1 MDSQKAA
8 LVAAGA
14 AAGVAATYCY
24 AIRGTTDSSATA
36 AKPPPPPAADAT
48 DNVIC
53 DEDVQRIVCYGD
65 SNTWGLD
72 AFAPGDAM
80 RRFKHPWPRVLARK
94 LGPGYD
100 VVSEGLNGR
109 TTIVD
114 DPFMDSY
121 DVNGRRTL
129 PSILHSHKPID
140 VLVIMLGTNDLKKHL
155 NLSPQLIARGAA
167 TLASD
172 ALRMDIWRST
182 PRVLLVCPV
191 NIQQPPD
198 SCRFAYSFDGG
209 AEKCRGYAFDPKRP
223 SCAEC
228 YRAEADAL
236 GVHFLDANQATQIPE
251 PFSKGHVNGGDGIHL
266 SAQNCADLGAS
277 VAEKVQEMLTGS
289 FDETAPD
296 KRPIAEYSS
305 LPVAGGKSPRIS
317 QK

>member
-14 AAGVAATYCY
+14 AAGAVATFYYATC
-24 AIRGTTDSSATA
+24 GTTGSSATAA
-36 AKPPPPPAADAT
+36 AKPPPPPATDAT

-129 PSILHSHKPID
+129 PPILHSHKPID

-172 ALRMDIWRST
+172 ALRMDVWRST
-182 PRVLLVCPV
+182 PRVLLVSPV
-191 NIQQPPD
+191 NIRQPPP

-209 AEKCRGYAFDPKRP
+209 AAKAPA
-223 SCAEC
+223 CARH
-228 YRAEADAL
+228 YRAEAEAL
-236 GVHFLDANQATQIPE
+236 GVAFLDANEATQIPD
-251 PFSKGHVNGGDGIHL
+251 PRQGGDGIHL
-266 SAQNCADLGAS
+266 SAQNCADLGSA
-277 VAEKVQEMLTGS
+277 VAAKVQEMLTSS

-296 KRPIAEYSS
+296 TRPIAEYSS

>member
-1 MDSQKAA
+1 MDSNKAA

-14 AAGVAATYCY
+14 AAGAAATYFY
-24 AIRGTTDSSATA
+24 ATCGTNPSASAT
-36 AKPPPPPAADAT
+36 AKPPPPPATDAT

-80 RRFKHPWPRVLARK
+80 RRFKHPWPRVLARQ

-167 TLASD
+167 TLAND
-172 ALRMDIWRST
+172 ALRMDVWRST
-182 PRVLLVCPV
+182 PRVLLVSPV
-191 NIQQPPD
+191 NIKQPPP

-209 AEKCRGYAFDPKRP
+209 AAKAPA
-223 SCAEC
+223 CARH
-228 YRAEADAL
+228 YRAKAEAL
-236 GVHFLDANQATQIPE
+236 GVAFLDANEATQIPD
-251 PFSKGHVNGGDGIHL
+251 PRHGGDGIHL
-266 SAQNCADLGAS
+266 SAQNCADLGGA
-277 VAEKVQEMLTGS
+277 VAAKVQEMLTGS

-296 KRPIAEYSS
+296 ERPVAEYSS

>member
-1 MDSQKAA
+1 MDSHKAA

-14 AAGVAATYCY
+14 AAGAAATYYY
-24 AIRGTTDSSATA
+24 ATCGTTDDASATA
-36 AKPPPPPAADAT
+36 AKPPPPPASDAT

-53 DEDVQRIVCYGD
+53 DEEVQRIVCYGD

-114 DPFMDSY
+114 DPFMAEY
-121 DVNGRRTL
+121 EVNGRRTL
-129 PSILHSHKPID
+129 PPILHSHKPID

-167 TLASD
+167 TLAND
-172 ALRMDIWRST
+172 ALRMDVWRST

-191 NIQQPPD
+191 SIKQPPP
-198 SCRFAYSFDGG
+198 SCRFAYSFEGG
-209 AEKCRGYAFDPKRP
+209 AAKAPA
-223 SCAEC
+223 CARH

-236 GVHFLDANQATQIPE
+236 GVAFLDANAATQIPD
-251 PFSKGHVNGGDGIHL
+251 PRHGGDGIHL
-266 SAQNCADLGAS
+266 SAQNCADLGS
-277 VAEKVQEMLTGS
+277 LVAEKVREMLTGS

-296 KRPIAEYSS
+296 TRPIAEYSS

>member
-1 MDSQKAA
+1 
-8 LVAAGA
+8 
-14 AAGVAATYCY
+14 
-24 AIRGTTDSSATA
+24 
-36 AKPPPPPAADAT
+36 
-48 DNVIC
+48 
-53 DEDVQRIVCYGD
+53 
-65 SNTWGLD
+65 
-72 AFAPGDAM
+72 M

-100 VVSEGLNGR
+100 VISEGLNGR
-109 TTIVD
+109 TTCVD
-114 DPFMDSY
+114 DPFMSDY

-167 TLASD
+167 TLAND
-172 ALRMDIWRST
+172 ALRMDVWRST

-191 NIQQPPD
+191 SIKQPPP

-209 AEKCRGYAFDPKRP
+209 AAKAPA
-223 SCAEC
+223 CAKH
-228 YRAEADAL
+228 YRAEAEAL
-236 GVHFLDANQATQIPE
+236 GVAFLDADTITAIPV
-251 PFSKGHVNGGDGIHL
+251 PGSGGDGIHL
-266 SAQNCADLGAS
+266 SAQNCADLGAA
-277 VAEKVQEMLTGS
+277 VAVKVQEMLTSS

-296 KRPIAEYSS
+296 TRPIAEYSS

>member
-14 AAGVAATYCY
+14 AAGAAATYYYTC
-24 AIRGTTDSSATA
+24 GTTDDASASA
-36 AKPPPPPAADAT
+36 AKPPPPPPAT
-48 DNVIC
+48 DVTDVVC

-72 AFAPGDAM
+72 AFTPGDAM
-80 RRFKHPWPRVLARK
+80 RRFRHPWPRVLARK

-100 VVSEGLNGR
+100 VISEGLNGR
-109 TTIVD
+109 TTMVD
-114 DPFMDSY
+114 DPFMSDY
-121 DVNGRRTL
+121 EVNGRRTL
-129 PSILHSHKPID
+129 PPILHSHKPID

-167 TLASD
+167 TLAND
-172 ALRMDIWRST
+172 ALRMDVWRST

-191 NIQQPPD
+191 SIKQPPP

-209 AEKCRGYAFDPKRP
+209 AAKAPA
-223 SCAEC
+223 CAKH
-228 YRAEADAL
+228 YRAEAEAL
-236 GVHFLDANQATQIPE
+236 GVAFLDANEATQIPD
-251 PFSKGHVNGGDGIHL
+251 PRHGGDGIHL
-266 SAQNCADLGAS
+266 SAQNCADLGGA
-277 VAEKVQEMLTGS
+277 VAAKVQEMLTGS

-296 KRPIAEYSS
+296 TRPIAEYSS

>member
-14 AAGVAATYCY
+14 AAGAAATYYY
-24 AIRGTTDSSATA
+24 ACGTRAKA
-36 AKPPPPPAADAT
+36 AKPPPPPPDAT

-109 TTIVD
+109 TTMVD
-114 DPFMDSY
+114 DPFMSDY

-129 PSILHSHKPID
+129 PPILHSHKPID

-172 ALRMDIWRST
+172 ALRMDVWRST

-191 NIQQPPD
+191 NVRQPPP

-209 AEKCRGYAFDPKRP
+209 AAKAP
-223 SCAEC
+223 SCAKH

-236 GVHFLDANQATQIPE
+236 GVAFLDANEATQIPD
-251 PFSKGHVNGGDGIHL
+251 PRHGGDGIHL
-266 SAQNCADLGAS
+266 GPRTAQDLGAA
-277 VAEKVQEMLTGS
+277 VAAKVQEMYAGS

-296 KRPIAEYSS
+296 KAPIAGAVPARRRRE
-305 LPVAGGKSPRIS
+305 VAADLAEIECA
-317 QK
+317 QC

>member
-1 MDSQKAA
+1 MDSNKAA

-14 AAGVAATYCY
+14 AAGAAATYHYVTCGD
-24 AIRGTTDSSATA
+24 ASATAA
-36 AKPPPPPAADAT
+36 AKPPPPPATDAT

-72 AFAPGDAM
+72 AFTPGEAM
-80 RRFKHPWPRVLARK
+80 RRFKHPWPRVLARQ

-129 PSILHSHKPID
+129 PPILHSHKPID

-172 ALRMDIWRST
+172 ALRMDVWRST

-191 NIQQPPD
+191 SIKQPPP

-209 AEKCRGYAFDPKRP
+209 AAKAPA
-223 SCAEC
+223 CAKH
-228 YRAEADAL
+228 YRAEAGAL
-236 GVHFLDANQATQIPE
+236 GVAFLDADTVTAIPD
-251 PFSKGHVNGGDGIHL
+251 PRSGGDGIHL
-266 SAQNCADLGAS
+266 SAQNCADLGSA
-277 VAEKVQEMLTGS
+277 VAEKVQEMLTSS

-296 KRPIAEYSS
+296 ERPVAEYSS

>member
-14 AAGVAATYCY
+14 AAGAVATYYY
-24 AIRGTTDSSATA
+24 ACGTSEAE
-36 AKPPPPPAADAT
+36 KPPPPPPPADAT
-48 DNVIC
+48 DVVIC

-72 AFAPGDAM
+72 AFTPGDAM

-109 TTIVD
+109 TTMVD
-114 DPFMDSY
+114 DPFMSDY

-129 PSILHSHKPID
+129 PPILHSHKPID

-167 TLASD
+167 TLAND
-172 ALRMDIWRST
+172 AMRMDVWRSA

-191 NIQQPPD
+191 NIKQPPP

-209 AEKCRGYAFDPKRP
+209 AAKAPA
-223 SCAEC
+223 CAKH

-236 GVHFLDANQATQIPE
+236 GVAFLDANEATQIPD
-251 PFSKGHVNGGDGIHL
+251 PRHGGDGIHL
-266 SAQNCADLGAS
+266 SSQNCAELGAA
-277 VAEKVQEMLTGS
+277 VAAKVQEMLTGS
-289 FDETAPD
+289 FDEKKLT
-296 KRPIAEYSS
+296 AEYSS

>member
-1 MDSQKAA
+1 
-8 LVAAGA
+8 
-14 AAGVAATYCY
+14 
-24 AIRGTTDSSATA
+24 
-36 AKPPPPPAADAT
+36 
-48 DNVIC
+48 
-53 DEDVQRIVCYGD
+53 
-65 SNTWGLD
+65 
-72 AFAPGDAM
+72 M

-129 PSILHSHKPID
+129 PPILHSHKPID

-172 ALRMDIWRST
+172 ALRMDVWRST

-191 NIQQPPD
+191 SIKQPPP

-209 AEKCRGYAFDPKRP
+209 AAKAPA
-223 SCAEC
+223 CAKH
-228 YRAEADAL
+228 YRAEAEAL
-236 GVHFLDANQATQIPE
+236 GVAFLDANEATQIPD
-251 PFSKGHVNGGDGIHL
+251 PRHGGDGIHL
-266 SAQNCADLGAS
+266 SAQNCADLGGA
-277 VAEKVQEMLTGS
+277 VAAKVQEMLTGS

-296 KRPIAEYSS
+296 TRPIAEYSS

>member
-1 MDSQKAA
+1 MDSHKAA

-14 AAGVAATYCY
+14 AAGAAATYYY
-24 AIRGTTDSSATA
+24 ATCGTTDAAA
-36 AKPPPPPAADAT
+36 AKPPPPPATDAT
-48 DNVIC
+48 DVVIC
-53 DEDVQRIVCYGD
+53 DENVQRIVCYGD

-72 AFAPGDAM
+72 AFTPGDAM
-80 RRFKHPWPRVLARK
+80 RRFKHPWPRVLARQ

-109 TTIVD
+109 TTMVD

-129 PSILHSHKPID
+129 PPILHSHKPID

-167 TLASD
+167 TLAND
-172 ALRMDIWRST
+172 ALRMDVWRST

-191 NIQQPPD
+191 SIKQPPP
-198 SCRFAYSFDGG
+198 SCRFAYSFEGG
-209 AEKCRGYAFDPKRP
+209 AAKAPA
-223 SCAEC
+223 CARH

-236 GVHFLDANQATQIPE
+236 GVAFLDANEATQIPD
-251 PFSKGHVNGGDGIHL
+251 PRTGGDGVHL
-266 SAQNCADLGAS
+266 SAQNCAQLGAA
-277 VAEKVQEMLTGS
+277 VAAKVRDMLTGS

-296 KRPIAEYSS
+296 SRPIAEYSS
-305 LPVAGGKSPRIS
+305 LPVADGKSPRIS

>member
-14 AAGVAATYCY
+14 AAGAAATYYY
-24 AIRGTTDSSATA
+24 ACGTSDTSASAT
-36 AKPPPPPAADAT
+36 AKPPPPPAT
-48 DNVIC
+48 DVTDVVC

-72 AFAPGDAM
+72 AFTPGEAM

-172 ALRMDIWRST
+172 ALRMDVWRST

-191 NIQQPPD
+191 NIRQPPP

-209 AEKCRGYAFDPKRP
+209 AAKAPA
-223 SCAEC
+223 CARH
-228 YRAEADAL
+228 YRAEAEAL
-236 GVHFLDANQATQIPE
+236 GVTFLDANEATQIPD
-251 PFSKGHVNGGDGIHL
+251 PRHGGDGIHL
-266 SAQNCADLGAS
+266 SAQNCADLGGA
-277 VAEKVQEMLTGS
+277 VAAKVQEMLTGS

-296 KRPIAEYSS
+296 TRPIAEYSS

>member
-14 AAGVAATYCY
+14 AAGAAATYYY
-24 AIRGTTDSSATA
+24 ACGTPQQGPA
-36 AKPPPPPAADAT
+36 AKPPPPPAT
-48 DNVIC
+48 DVTDVVC

-72 AFAPGDAM
+72 AFTPGDAM

-109 TTIVD
+109 TTVVD
-114 DPFMDSY
+114 DPFMSDY
-121 DVNGRRTL
+121 EVNGRRTL

-167 TLASD
+167 TLAND
-172 ALRMDIWRST
+172 ALRMDVWRST

-236 GVHFLDANQATQIPE
+236 GVHFLDANQATQIPD
-251 PFSKGHVNGGDGIHL
+251 PRHGGDGIHL
-266 SAQNCADLGAS
+266 SAQNCADLGSA
-277 VAEKVQEMLTGS
+277 VAAKVQEMLTGTS

-296 KRPIAEYSS
+296 DKRLTAEYSS
-305 LPVAGGKSPRIS
+305 LPVADGKSPRIS

>member
-1 MDSQKAA
+1 MDSHKAA

-14 AAGVAATYCY
+14 AAGAAATYYY
-24 AIRGTTDSSATA
+24 ATCGTTDTTA
-36 AKPPPPPAADAT
+36 AKPPPPPATDAT
-48 DNVIC
+48 DVVIC
-53 DEDVQRIVCYGD
+53 DENVQRIVCYGD

-72 AFAPGDAM
+72 AFTPGDAM
-80 RRFKHPWPRVLARK
+80 RRFKHPWPRVLARQ

-109 TTIVD
+109 TTMVD

-129 PSILHSHKPID
+129 PPILHSHKPID

-172 ALRMDIWRST
+172 ALRMDVWRST
-182 PRVLLVCPV
+182 PRVLLVSPV
-191 NIQQPPD
+191 NVRQPPP

-209 AEKCRGYAFDPKRP
+209 AAKAP
-223 SCAEC
+223 SWAKH
-228 YRAEADAL
+228 YPAEADAL
-236 GVHFLDANQATQIPE
+236 GVAFLDANEATQIPD
-251 PFSKGHVNGGDGIHL
+251 PRHGGDGIHL
-266 SAQNCADLGAS
+266 SAQNCMDLGSA
-277 VAEKVQEMLTGS
+277 VAAKVQEMLTGTS

-296 KRPIAEYSS
+296 KRPVAEYSS

>member
-14 AAGVAATYCY
+14 AAGAAATYYLAC
-24 AIRGTTDSSATA
+24 GTSDASATAA
-36 AKPPPPPAADAT
+36 AKPPPPPAT
-48 DNVIC
+48 DVTDVIC

-72 AFAPGDAM
+72 AFTPGDAM
-80 RRFKHPWPRVLARK
+80 RRFRHPWPRVLARK

-109 TTIVD
+109 TTMVD
-114 DPFMDSY
+114 DPFMSDY

-129 PSILHSHKPID
+129 PPILHSHKPID

-172 ALRMDIWRST
+172 ALRMDVWRST

-191 NIQQPPD
+191 NVRQPPP

-209 AEKCRGYAFDPKRP
+209 AAKAPA
-223 SCAEC
+223 CAKH

-236 GVHFLDANQATQIPE
+236 GVAFLDANEATQIPD
-251 PFSKGHVNGGDGIHL
+251 PRHGGDGIHL
-266 SAQNCADLGAS
+266 SAQNCADLGGA
-277 VAEKVQEMLTGS
+277 VAAKVREMLTGS

-296 KRPIAEYSS
+296 ERKLTADYSS

>member
-14 AAGVAATYCY
+14 AAGAAATYYLAC
-24 AIRGTTDSSATA
+24 GTSDASATAA
-36 AKPPPPPAADAT
+36 AKPPPPPASDVT
-48 DNVIC
+48 DVIC

-72 AFAPGDAM
+72 AFTPGDAM
-80 RRFKHPWPRVLARK
+80 RRFRHPWPRVLARK

-100 VVSEGLNGR
+100 VISEGLNGR

-172 ALRMDIWRST
+172 ALRMDVWRST

-191 NIQQPPD
+191 NVRQPPP

-209 AEKCRGYAFDPKRP
+209 AAKAPA
-223 SCAEC
+223 CAKH

-236 GVHFLDANQATQIPE
+236 GVAFLDANAATQIPD
-251 PFSKGHVNGGDGIHL
+251 PRHGGDGIHL
-266 SAQNCADLGAS
+266 SAQNCMDLGSA
-277 VAEKVQEMLTGS
+277 VAAKVQEMLTGS

>member
-1 MDSQKAA
+1 MDSNKAA

-14 AAGVAATYCY
+14 AAGAAATYYY
-24 AIRGTTDSSATA
+24 ATCGTDSSATAA
-36 AKPPPPPAADAT
+36 AKPPPPPAT
-48 DNVIC
+48 DVTDVVC

-72 AFAPGDAM
+72 AFTPGDAM

-109 TTIVD
+109 TTVVD
-114 DPFMDSY
+114 DPFMSDY
-121 DVNGRRTL
+121 EVNGRRTL

-172 ALRMDIWRST
+172 ALRMDVWRST

-191 NIQQPPD
+191 SIKQPPP

-209 AEKCRGYAFDPKRP
+209 AAKAPA
-223 SCAEC
+223 CARH
-228 YRAEADAL
+228 YRAEAEAL
-236 GVHFLDANQATQIPE
+236 GVAFLDADTVTAIPD
-251 PFSKGHVNGGDGIHL
+251 PRHGGDGIHL
-266 SAQNCADLGAS
+266 SAQNCADLGAA
-277 VAEKVQEMLTGS
+277 VAVKIQEMLTSS

-296 KRPIAEYSS
+296 EKRLTAEYSS

>member
-1 MDSQKAA
+1 MDGQKAA

-14 AAGVAATYCY
+14 AAGAAATYYLAC
-24 AIRGTTDSSATA
+24 GTTDASATAA
-36 AKPPPPPAADAT
+36 AKPPPPPAT
-48 DNVIC
+48 DVTDVVC

-72 AFAPGDAM
+72 AFTPGDAM
-80 RRFKHPWPRVLARK
+80 RRFRHPWPRVLARK

-100 VVSEGLNGR
+100 VISEGLNGR
-109 TTIVD
+109 TTMVD
-114 DPFMDSY
+114 DPFMSDY
-121 DVNGRRTL
+121 EVNGRRTL
-129 PSILHSHKPID
+129 PPILHSHKPID

-167 TLASD
+167 TLAND
-172 ALRMDIWRST
+172 ALRMDVWRST

-191 NIQQPPD
+191 NIRQPPP

-209 AEKCRGYAFDPKRP
+209 AAKAPQCSKH
-223 SCAEC
+223 
-228 YRAEADAL
+228 YRAEAEAL
-236 GVHFLDANQATQIPE
+236 GVAFLDADTVTAIPD
-251 PFSKGHVNGGDGIHL
+251 PRHSGDGIHL
-266 SAQNCADLGAS
+266 SAQNCADVGSA
-277 VAEKVQEMLTGS
+277 VAAKVQEMLTGS

-296 KRPIAEYSS
+296 TRPIAEYSS

>member
-14 AAGVAATYCY
+14 AAGAAATYYLAC
-24 AIRGTTDSSATA
+24 GTSDASATAA
-36 AKPPPPPAADAT
+36 AKPPPPPAT
-48 DNVIC
+48 DVTDVIC

-129 PSILHSHKPID
+129 PPILHSHKPID

-172 ALRMDIWRST
+172 ALRMDVWRST

-191 NIQQPPD
+191 NIRQPPD
-198 SCRFAYSFDGG
+198 SCPFAYSFDGG
-209 AEKCRGYAFDPKRP
+209 AAKAGV
-223 SCAEC
+223 CARH

-236 GVHFLDANQATQIPE
+236 GVAFLDPNTGRGTQIPD
-251 PFSKGHVNGGDGIHL
+251 PRHGGDGIHL
-266 SAQNCADLGAS
+266 SAQNCADLGS
-277 VAEKVQEMLTGS
+277 LVAEKVKEMLTSS

-296 KRPIAEYSS
+296 ERPIAEYSS

>member
-14 AAGVAATYCY
+14 AAGAAATYYY
-24 AIRGTTDSSATA
+24 AGGTSEA
-36 AKPPPPPAADAT
+36 AKPPPPPPAT

-72 AFAPGDAM
+72 AFTPGDAM

-114 DPFMDSY
+114 DPFMSDY

-129 PSILHSHKPID
+129 PPILHSHKPID

-167 TLASD
+167 TLAND
-172 ALRMDIWRST
+172 ALRMDVWRST

-191 NIQQPPD
+191 NIRQPPP

-209 AEKCRGYAFDPKRP
+209 AAKAPPCETLPGRSRRARVASSTPTRRRRSRPEAGGMDPSLGPELRGPRWP
-223 SCAEC
+223 
-228 YRAEADAL
+228 
-236 GVHFLDANQATQIPE
+236 
-251 PFSKGHVNGGDGIHL
+251 
-266 SAQNCADLGAS
+266 
-277 VAEKVQEMLTGS
+277 VAESGDATGT

-296 KRPIAEYSS
+296 ERPVAEYSS

>member
-14 AAGVAATYCY
+14 AAGAAATYYLAC
-24 AIRGTTDSSATA
+24 GTSDASATAA
-36 AKPPPPPAADAT
+36 AKPPPPPASDVT
-48 DNVIC
+48 DVIC

-72 AFAPGDAM
+72 AFTPGDAM
-80 RRFKHPWPRVLARK
+80 RRFRHPWPRVLARK

-100 VVSEGLNGR
+100 VISEGLNGR

-114 DPFMDSY
+114 DPFMSDY

-129 PSILHSHKPID
+129 PPILHSHKPID

-172 ALRMDIWRST
+172 ALRMDVWRST

-191 NIQQPPD
+191 SIKQPPP

-209 AEKCRGYAFDPKRP
+209 AAKAPACEKH
-223 SCAEC
+223 

-236 GVHFLDANQATQIPE
+236 GVAFLDANAATQIPD
-251 PFSKGHVNGGDGIHL
+251 PRQGGDGIHL
-266 SAQNCADLGAS
+266 SAQNCADLGGAVAS
-277 VAEKVQEMLTGS
+277 KVQEMLTGS

-296 KRPIAEYSS
+296 ERPIAEYSS
-305 LPVAGGKSPRIS
+305 LPVADGKSPRIS